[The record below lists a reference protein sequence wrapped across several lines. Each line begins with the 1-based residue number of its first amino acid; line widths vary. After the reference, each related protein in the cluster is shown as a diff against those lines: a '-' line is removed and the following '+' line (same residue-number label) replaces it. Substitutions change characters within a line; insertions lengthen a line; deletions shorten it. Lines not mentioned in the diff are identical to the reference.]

1 MIQMHFW
8 GQTLLW
14 LYPEHWRLL
23 ERTASFLF
31 WGSGDRR
38 VLDKAWLPIEMPL
51 EHGPRKSAGFS
62 TGAGLLLIGV
72 FIMDPLW
79 C

>member
-1 MIQMHFW
+1 M
-8 GQTLLW
+8 
-14 LYPEHWRLL
+14 
-23 ERTASFLF
+23 
-31 WGSGDRR
+31 
-38 VLDKAWLPIEMPL
+38 LDKAWLPIEMPL